1 MLKKLIHWLRGI
13 LVIQIGGIAPERFI
27 NLCCNR
33 RINIWDLRKKEEA
46 FQFHILASDYKKL
59 KPIARKTKILPR
71 IIRKSGMP
79 FFLHRY
85 RKRKVFFGGVI
96 LCLIFIYILSL
107 YIWDISFLGTG
118 KHTPEA
124 LTKFLTENHIYT
136 GILKSKVNCQE
147 IEETMRLT
155 YTDIGWVSAE
165 IKGTRLII
173 KIKETNMPISA
184 SKAIKPSHMVATKDA
199 IIKSLI
205 TRSGTPMVSEGD
217 VVKKGD
223 ILVSGI
229 VNIMGD
235 FEEILGKEVVI
246 ADADIRCK
254 TYYDYRKSFS
264 MNYTKKNYSGREKKG
279 YYLNAFQKKL
289 FLYNPR
295 NSYPMYDIIV
305 NEKKLHIT
313 DSFYLPF
320 SFGGIVVREYD
331 EVKLKYHEEEAI
343 RIANA
348 RLERYINELIENDV
362 LIIENNVKITF
373 KDNNCIASGRIVVEE
388 PAWKY
393 RTIQENEWRIEPTD
407 EHSGDNH

>member
-1 MLKKLIHWLRGI
+1 MLRKLIFWFRGVLI
-13 LVIQIGGIAPERFI
+13 IRISGIAPERFI
-27 NLCCNR
+27 NLCCNH
-33 RINIWDLRKKEEA
+33 RINIWDLKKNGD
-46 FQFHILASDYKKL
+46 FYQFHILASDYKKL
-59 KPIARKTKILPR
+59 KPIARKTKILPK
-71 IIRKSGMP
+71 IIRKSGLP

-96 LCLIFIYILSL
+96 LCLILIYVLSL
-107 YIWDISFLGTG
+107 YIWDISFLGCR

-124 LTKFLTENHIYT
+124 LTKFLTENQIYT
-136 GILKSKVNCQE
+136 GILKNKVNCQE
-147 IEETMRLT
+147 IEETMRLA

-173 KIKETNMPISA
+173 KIKETNMPVSA
-184 SKAIKPSHMVATKDA
+184 AKAIEPSHMVADKDA
-199 IIKSLI
+199 IIQSII
-205 TRSGTPMVSEGD
+205 TRAGTPMVSEGD

-235 FEEILGKEVVI
+235 FEEILGKETVI

-254 TYYDYRKSFS
+254 TYYDYKNTFS
-264 MNYTKKNYSGREKKG
+264 IDYMKKLYSGKEKNG
-279 YYLNAFQKKL
+279 YYLTTFQKKL

-320 SFGGIVVREYD
+320 SIGRIKTREYK
-331 EVKLKYHEEEAI
+331 EVKLKYTEEEAF

-348 RLERYINELIENDV
+348 RLERYIAGLISKDV
-362 LIIENNVKITF
+362 LIIENNVKITM
-373 KDNNCIASGRIVVEE
+373 KDNHCIAGGRIVVEE

-407 EHSGDNH
+407 EHNGDNH